1 MSAIPDTPKTLL
13 DELARGEV
21 LDEFKWQQ
29 FDTLYRPVVTFF
41 LVQRFSILA
50 NESDDLAQDIMV
62 RLVDVLRNNR
72 YDAGRARF
80 RTYLRTLVAN
90 TAIDRIRRLQRFAE
104 IPLDTLDWSGTA
116 TSENDLRFLDQ
127 QWAESCYQAARQH
140 VLRKTPLAE
149 SHREIYLALERG
161 ESAKDLAMR
170 FNVSPAAIRQI
181 RHRIE
186 QAINAY
192 ARTLSDA

>member
-1 MSAIPDTPKTLL
+1 MWVLPPNLYPYDTTRANFAQEFRCSLL
-13 DELARGEV
+13 EV
-21 LDEFKWQQ
+21 GLDH
-29 FDTLYRPVVTFF
+29 
-41 LVQRFSILA
+41 
-50 NESDDLAQDIMV
+50 
-62 RLVDVLRNNR
+62 
-72 YDAGRARF
+72 
-80 RTYLRTLVAN
+80 
-90 TAIDRIRRLQRFAE
+90 
-104 IPLDTLDWSGTA
+104 
-116 TSENDLRFLDQ
+116 